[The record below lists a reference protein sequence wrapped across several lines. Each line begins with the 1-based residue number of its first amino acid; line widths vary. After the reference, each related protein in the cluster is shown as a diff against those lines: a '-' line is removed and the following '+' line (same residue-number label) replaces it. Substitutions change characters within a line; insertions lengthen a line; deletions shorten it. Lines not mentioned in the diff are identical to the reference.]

1 MRLIHTADWHLGKHI
16 EGHSRLEEQELFL
29 EDFVNIVK
37 ERDADVVLIAGDIYD
52 SSNPPAKAEQL
63 FYDTL
68 KKISDGGRR
77 LTIVIA
83 GNHDNPE
90 RLVSSTPLAMEHG
103 IIMVGTPKTV
113 IPKGQYGSWEVCR
126 SGEGYIKIE
135 RKSEQAV
142 VLTVPFPSEKR
153 LEEVLYSEMESEE
166 IQLETYNERLRCL
179 FDRLADQFEE
189 ETVNIIVSHLFVMDS
204 LEEGSERSIQLGGS
218 YLADPDIFPKLADY
232 VALGHIHR
240 PQSVPG
246 HPNIR
251 YSGSPIEYRK
261 GEERYQKQV
270 LCVDIRKGEP
280 VKVEPI
286 ELKQYKPIEVW
297 RCTSISEAI
306 MVCEENR
313 DKNCWVYLEIET
325 ERAILEDE
333 IKKMKQTKKDILE
346 IHPILREKDTEEAET
361 SWKDR
366 PFPEVFAEFYRRER
380 GVEMSEETRDMLLK
394 LCEEEEPHETD

>member
-29 EDFVNIVK
+29 EDFVDIVK

-68 KKISDGGRR
+68 KKISEGGRR

-90 RLVSSTPLAMEHG
+90 RLVSATPLAMEHG

-113 IPKGQYGSWEVCR
+113 IPKGQYGSWKVCR
-126 SGEGYIKIE
+126 SGEGYIRIE

-232 VALGHIHR
+232 VALGHIHG
-240 PQSVPG
+240 PQKVKSP
-246 HPNIR
+246 HIR
-251 YSGSPIEYRK
+251 YCGTPLKYSLSEEKQEKSITMVTLGEKGMEPLIETLPLHPMRDVRRVKGTLEEVLKKAEEEGSGDFVSVTLTDEEELYRPGERLQKAYEYLLEYRIENRRTQNFM
-261 GEERYQKQV
+261 EESEKD
-270 LCVDIRKGEP
+270 L
-280 VKVEPI
+280 KVEDPLSVFRTFY
-286 ELKQYKPIEVW
+286 EEVQGVALDEKE
-297 RCTSISEAI
+297 EAF
-306 MVCEENR
+306 MSR
-313 DKNCWVYLEIET
+313 
-325 ERAILEDE
+325 ILEKAREE
-333 IKKMKQTKKDILE
+333 I
-346 IHPILREKDTEEAET
+346 
-361 SWKDR
+361 
-366 PFPEVFAEFYRRER
+366 
-380 GVEMSEETRDMLLK
+380 
-394 LCEEEEPHETD
+394 

>member
-1 MRLIHTADWHLGKHI
+1 M
-16 EGHSRLEEQELFL
+16 
-29 EDFVNIVK
+29 
-37 ERDADVVLIAGDIYD
+37 
-52 SSNPPAKAEQL
+52 
-63 FYDTL
+63 
-68 KKISDGGRR
+68 
-77 LTIVIA
+77 
-83 GNHDNPE
+83 
-90 RLVSSTPLAMEHG
+90 
-103 IIMVGTPKTV
+103 
-113 IPKGQYGSWEVCR
+113 IPKGQYGSWKVCR

-153 LEEVLYSEMESEE
+153 LEEVLHSEMESEE

-346 IHPILREKDTEEAET
+346 IHPVLREKDTEEAET